1 MAARRAGKFA
11 VELKNLRELKATFR
25 DIASAVSGEKSK
37 GILQYAGIAIQNAYG
52 AAARLI
58 RDRARSNASGG
69 GAPRRLYAG
78 ARPAI
83 FAFSDFQAGRDDRRK
98 RSSLVGVR
106 TGLSTRAR
114 DPHLYIQWFPKGNR
128 RKKDGTRLSYGGL
141 SMSLGALF
149 ERGTKDRR
157 IRPLRYFRSAIFAT
171 RGQVLNLLTRAY
183 QAAGAKINSLK

>member
-11 VELKNLRELKATFR
+11 VELKNLRELKVTFR
-25 DIASAVSGEKSK
+25 EIASAVSGEKAK
-37 GILQYAGIAIQNAYG
+37 GMLQYAGIAIQDAYG
-52 AAARLI
+52 KAARLI
-58 RDRARSNASGG
+58 RDRARSNASGA
-69 GAPRRLYAG
+69 GAPRRLYSG

-83 FAFSDFQAGRDDRRK
+83 FAFSDFQAGRDDKRK

-114 DPHLYIQWFPKGNR
+114 DPHLFIQWHPRSGR
-128 RKKDGTRLSYGGL
+128 RSKDGSRLQRGGL

-171 RGQVLNLLTRAY
+171 RGQVLGLLTRAY
-183 QAAGAKINSLK
+183 QAAGMKINSLK

>member
-11 VELKNLRELKATFR
+11 VEARNLRELKATFR
-25 DIASAVSGEKSK
+25 SVAASVSGEQNSGLLK
-37 GILQYAGIAIQNAYG
+37 YVGIAIQDAYA

-58 RDRARSNASGG
+58 RDRARSNAASG
-69 GAPRRLYAG
+69 GAPKRLYSG

-83 FAFSDFQAGRDDRRK
+83 FSFADFKAGNTDKRK

-106 TGLSTRAR
+106 TGLSTRSR
-114 DPHLYIQWFPKGNR
+114 DPNLFVQWHPKSGQR
-128 RKKDGTRLSYGGL
+128 RDGSRLQSGGL
-141 SMSLGALF
+141 SMSLAALF

-171 RGQVLNLLTRAY
+171 RGQVIGMLTRAY

>member
-11 VELKNLRELKATFR
+11 VELKNLRELKVQFR
-25 DIASAVSGEKSK
+25 DMAKAISGDKHS
-37 GILQYAGIAIQNAYG
+37 GILQQAGLAIQEAYG

-83 FAFSDFQAGRDDRRK
+83 FAFSDFDAGRDDKRK

-106 TGLSTRAR
+106 TGLSTRTR
-114 DPHLYIQWFPKGNR
+114 DPHLFVQWHPKLGT
-128 RKKDGTRLSYGGL
+128 RKKDGSNLQSGGL
-141 SMSLGALF
+141 SMSLAALF

-157 IRPLRYFRSAIFAT
+157 IRPLRYFRSALFAT
-171 RGQVLNLLTRAY
+171 RGQVIGILTRAY
-183 QAAGAKINSLK
+183 QSAGAKINSIK